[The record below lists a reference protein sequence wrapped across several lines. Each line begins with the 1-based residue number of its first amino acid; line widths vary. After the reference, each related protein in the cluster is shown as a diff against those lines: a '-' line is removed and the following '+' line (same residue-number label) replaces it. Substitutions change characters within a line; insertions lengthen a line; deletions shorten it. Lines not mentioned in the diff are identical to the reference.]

1 MEPEFIERLHHASR
15 ENLIEL
21 LQELAVRHPI
31 LLAEIVGILEGL
43 PDDAPD
49 DAPVVEESDEE
60 VTEDWDFNGDEQVEQ
75 VEQVA
80 PRPFPTQPTM
90 LPLNNDP
97 PQERVEEIA
106 RRLRQEEAPQILLD
120 VMKDLIEDAVS
131 FSGQN
136 DENAALDL
144 FAVLIDER
152 LQERRPAIT
161 PLFDQMIDAGMYFL
175 EALLTEASNNTLFD
189 KDTAAHSPML
199 SEHVRHRWLERLF
212 ALWLKRLDAHNVE
225 EDLPELIL
233 DVAWSEDI
241 LLLRRLVQSELQKQ
255 PQTAHANIVDFHY
268 QYRTK
273 ALEKF
278 LKELSRA

>member
-31 LLAEIVGILEGL
+31 LLAEIMSILEGP
-43 PDDAPD
+43 PDDAPV
-49 DAPVVEESDEE
+49 DATVVEESDEE
-60 VTEDWDFNGDEQVEQ
+60 VTEDWDFNGDEQM
-75 VEQVA
+75 EQVA
-80 PRPFPTQPTM
+80 PAPRLFPTQPTM
-90 LPLNNDP
+90 LPLDNETH
-97 PQERVEEIA
+97 QERVEEIA
-106 RRLRQEEAPQILLD
+106 GRLRQEESPQILLD
-120 VMKDLIEDAVS
+120 VMKDLVEDAVS

-144 FAVLIDER
+144 FAILIDER

-189 KDTAAHSPML
+189 KDTAALPPML

-255 PQTAHANIVDFHY
+255 PQTAHANIVNFHY